1 MSDLGRAKSEFPAW
15 IWPSCVVKVASVAC
29 DVRQME
35 SSVGKR
41 PAGGLVS
48 SVSICSVSAGMATP
62 AHATPSAAC
71 SASSATKVQST

>member
-1 MSDLGRAKSEFPAW
+1 MFHERA
-15 IWPSCVVKVASVAC
+15 CVQKVASVAC
-29 DVRQME
+29 GVLEIE

-48 SVSICSVSAGMATP
+48 SAIISSASCGTATP
-62 AHATPSAAC
+62 AHATPSALC